1 MKSFLFNASGNNGV
15 GTVASSPSNPNA
27 GLLAAFSGLI
37 GNTPGN
43 AVARDG
49 GASVVNQAP
58 VGNPIALFNALFGVN
73 GNQFNTGVQAA
84 LGGLGGSAFATVG
97 PFDQTVVNRS
107 PVLEQWAKMLVNNNY
122 VSNFVAPIVKCS
134 GDVVDVAFFKDDTSF
149 TVRKLASSLSS
160 TPHNRAFGYN
170 LERTTLDEIFIER
183 TFVPSRNNRG
193 PLAMGQAVTQ
203 GLKNDID
210 LMLEY
215 FVASKVFTSGNY
227 GASRKTSPG
236 TKWGSASATP
246 FQDIFDNVSKVIG
259 NGSSIGV
266 LFGLTAWEKFS
277 CHAEVIE
284 KVNGTVGGSVS
295 LEQVAAK
302 LGVKECRVG
311 RAKYLDNGTMTDIW
325 GDHVL
330 IFAMPQNLNNG
341 MITGFDASAFYQYR
355 CDLPEVL
362 IQQWATMDYGIGG
375 DYYQA
380 AVIQKFV
387 TTGSDYL
394 KFLVYDV
401 IA

>member
-1 MKSFLFNASGNNGV
+1 MKSFLFNASGNGN
-15 GTVASSPSNPNA
+15 TVASSPANPNA

-37 GNTPGN
+37 GNTPGS
-43 AVARDG
+43 AVARDN

-73 GNQFNTGVQAA
+73 GNQFNSGVQAA

-97 PFDQTVVNRS
+97 PFDQTVGNRS
-107 PVLEQWAKMLVNNNY
+107 PVLEQWAKMLTNNNY

-134 GDVVDVAFFKDDTSF
+134 GDVVDVAFFKEDTSF

-193 PLAMGQAVTQ
+193 PLAMGQAVVT

-215 FVASKVFTSGNY
+215 FVASKVFTPGNY
-227 GASRKTSPG
+227 GASRKSTPG

-246 FQDIFDNVSKVIG
+246 FQDIFDNISKVIG

-277 CHAEVIE
+277 THAEVIA
-284 KVNGTVGGSVS
+284 KVNGSVGGSVS

-311 RAKYLDNGTMTDIW
+311 RAKYLDNAVMTDIW
-325 GDHVL
+325 TDHVL

-341 MITGFDASAFYQYR
+341 MLTGFDASAFYQYR

-362 IQQWATMDYGIGG
+362 IQQWPTMDFGIGG

-387 TTGSDYL
+387 TTGSTYL
-394 KFLVYDV
+394 SFLVYDV
-401 IA
+401 VA